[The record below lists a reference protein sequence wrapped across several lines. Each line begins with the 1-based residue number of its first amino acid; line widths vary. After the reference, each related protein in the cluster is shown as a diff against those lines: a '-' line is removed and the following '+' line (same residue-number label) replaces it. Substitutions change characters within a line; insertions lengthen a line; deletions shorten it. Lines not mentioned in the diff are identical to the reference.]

1 MRRNFKRSMKLVEC
15 TSDYWEFVRTLRT
28 DARVAEGFIEQ
39 VEITTE
45 EQQRYMSKYSSY
57 FRIALVEEVPA
68 GFIGVIDNDIRV
80 CTHPNY
86 QRRGV
91 GKFMINNCMDIWPEA
106 FAKVKLDNKA
116 SIKLFESCGFSKKF
130 FILTKD

>member
-1 MRRNFKRSMKLVEC
+1 MKLVEC

-28 DARVAEGFIEQ
+28 DERVAEGFIEQ

-57 FRIALVEEVPA
+57 YRIALVEEVPA

-86 QRRGV
+86 QGRGV

-106 FAKVKLDNKA
+106 FAKVKLGNKA